1 MIDTTDIDRWV
12 EQGGAGSA
20 GGGIRRRRAFDVPAS
35 VSGGEEA
42 KLGGLP
48 PEGGREKW
56 PHRGPEGSWRRW
68 LVEETVEEGRE
79 RLWCYRVRQVHG

>member
-20 GGGIRRRRAFDVPAS
+20 GGGIRRTRAFDVPAS
-35 VSGGEEA
+35 VSGGEEEA
-42 KLGGLP
+42 RRAAAGERQRKMAASWPGGIVA
-48 PEGGREKW
+48 
-56 PHRGPEGSWRRW
+56 SMA

-79 RLWCYRVRQVHG
+79 RLW